1 MQACN
6 VELCEILRWCLID
19 VSTIIW
25 RLQIARMKII
35 SHLPVEVQYVA
46 RRCIAAKTPILFQM
60 KLMNDNIAFA
70 FAIAIYFS
78 SCSVVIVIYRPARSV
93 VDYSP
98 PPLLRAS
105 SCPDQSHFAPGK
117 AIFKKSNSS

>member
-19 VSTIIW
+19 VITIIW

-60 KLMNDNIAFA
+60 KLRNVDIVKKC
-70 FAIAIYFS
+70 S
-78 SCSVVIVIYRPARSV
+78 SLLLQLPSTCKVVYLSTFQV
-93 VDYSP
+93 V
-98 PPLLRAS
+98 AW
-105 SCPDQSHFAPGK
+105 
-117 AIFKKSNSS
+117 